1 MDIKSIQIEIQER
14 LWAERI
20 IDIDANKAMFG
31 IATIGLII
39 GKDRLLELS
48 QDPYS
53 MEERRHFDNDVILSS
68 VKWEGTSSLK
78 RDALNLISKQISSK
92 LLTTVINILMNF
104 NLLDIVLHMDFM
116 STVKSIQEDC
126 LLSSVP
132 WINNLVFEI
141 MKSHG
146 GKSVFNCD
154 CGYGDF
160 IVKMTDKE
168 DINLID
174 GYSFNEL
181 ASQVAKIR
189 GFFARTK
196 FDVTFKSALYPPTD
210 KKYDMIY
217 NSLPC
222 GIKYDLSYVMELFLK
237 DLGFPYRIN
246 RKKYS
251 FDLLWTI
258 NALQSVNENGLVV
271 AVVSNGAL
279 YNEVNNDIRK
289 YLVENNYIKAIISL
303 PPSIIPFMGAAASL
317 IILKKCKN
325 DKVKMIDAKEIC
337 EKQRRITSFSDDNIN
352 YIMELYLEPIESNES
367 FEVSYEQ
374 IVSNDY
380 NLGINKYVETDPM
393 INPTP
398 LEEVTKSIFRG
409 YQIKAA
415 EFDSIATIHEDD
427 TEYRMIN
434 VSDVLAE
441 GFVKSKLQ
449 PVIIEDERKYGKYLV
464 ENRDIIITAK
474 NTTIKTAIY
483 KQQNYKTILTGNL
496 IVIRVDDSKINPYY
510 LKAFLDSRLGES
522 MINSIATGTTVKSIN
537 PNNLKKMYI
546 SLPSMEIQNKIA
558 LMSKDNLGRIKMLLD
573 NYNNAMKRQRKIY
586 DIVTGY

>member
-68 VKWEGTSSLK
+68 VKWKGASSLK
-78 RDALNLISKQISSK
+78 SDALNLISKQISSK
-92 LLTTVINILMNF
+92 LLIIVINILMNF

-160 IVKMTDKE
+160 IVKMADKE
-168 DINLID
+168 DINIID
-174 GYSFNEL
+174 GYSFNES
-181 ASQVAKIR
+181 AFQIAKIR

-196 FDVTFKSALYPPTD
+196 FDVTFKSTLYQPTD

-222 GIKYDLSYVMELFLK
+222 GRKYDLSYVMELFLK
-237 DLGFPYRIN
+237 DLGFSYKIN
-246 RKKYS
+246 KKKYS

-303 PPSIIPFMGAAASL
+303 PPSIVPFMGVAASL

-325 DKVKMIDAKEIC
+325 KKVKMIDAKEIC

-352 YIMELYLEPIESNES
+352 YIMELYLEPIESNVS

-380 NLGINKYVETDPM
+380 NLGINKYIETDPM

-398 LEEVTKSIFRG
+398 LGEVTKSIFRG
-409 YQIKAA
+409 YQIKAT
-415 EFDSIATIHEDD
+415 EFDSIATIYEDD

-441 GFVKSKLQ
+441 GFVKSELQ
-449 PVIIEDERKYGKYLV
+449 PVIIEDKRKYSKYLV

-496 IVIRVDDSKINPYY
+496 IVIRVDESKINPYY

-558 LMSKDNLGRIKMLLD
+558 MMSKENLGRIKSILD
-573 NYNNAMKRQRKIY
+573 NYNKAMKIQRKIY
-586 DIVTGY
+586 DIVLGY

>member
-1 MDIKSIQIEIQER
+1 
-14 LWAERI
+14 
-20 IDIDANKAMFG
+20 
-31 IATIGLII
+31 
-39 GKDRLLELS
+39 
-48 QDPYS
+48 
-53 MEERRHFDNDVILSS
+53 
-68 VKWEGTSSLK
+68 
-78 RDALNLISKQISSK
+78 
-92 LLTTVINILMNF
+92 MNF

-289 YLVENNYIKAIISL
+289 YLVENNCIKAIISL

-380 NLGINKYVETDPM
+380 NLGINKYIETDPM

>member
-48 QDPYS
+48 QDRYS

-68 VKWEGTSSLK
+68 VKWEGASSLK

-174 GYSFNEL
+174 GYSFDEL

-196 FDVTFKSALYPPTD
+196 CDVTFISTLYQPTD

-222 GIKYDLSYVMELFLK
+222 GKKYDLSYVMELFLK
-237 DLGFPYRIN
+237 DLGFSYRIN
-246 RKKYS
+246 KKKYS

-258 NALQSVNENGLVV
+258 NALQSVNENGIVV

-303 PPSIIPFMGAAASL
+303 PPSIIPFMGVAASL
-317 IILKKCKN
+317 IILEKCKN
-325 DKVKMIDAKEIC
+325 KKIKMIDAKEIC

-352 YIMELYLEPIESNES
+352 YIMKLYLEPIESNVS

-380 NLGINKYVETDPM
+380 NLGINKYIETDPM

-398 LEEVTKSIFRG
+398 LGEVAKSIFRG
-409 YQIKAA
+409 YQIKAT
-415 EFDSIATIHEDD
+415 EFDSIATIYEDD

>member
-380 NLGINKYVETDPM
+380 NLGINKYIETDPM

>member
-48 QDPYS
+48 QDRYS

-68 VKWEGTSSLK
+68 VKWEGASSLK

-174 GYSFNEL
+174 GYSFDEL

-196 FDVTFKSALYPPTD
+196 CDVTFISTLYQPTD

-222 GIKYDLSYVMELFLK
+222 GKKYDLSYVMELFLK

-325 DKVKMIDAKEIC
+325 EKVKMIDAKEIC
-337 EKQRRITSFSDDNIN
+337 EKQRRITSFSDANIN
-352 YIMELYLEPIESNES
+352 YIMELYLESIESNES

-380 NLGINKYVETDPM
+380 NLGINKYIETDPM